1 MLVETVSNICADSAG
16 RRPRSF
22 LEVCNRSVVAAL
34 FVLAAS
40 TVDVIAQPAPGHALG
55 RILVAPHAA
64 GDVAEFHRALAAHG
78 GHSRGRLYG
87 MDVHWVDVP
96 PGLERAAA
104 GGLANHPH
112 VRFAEVDE
120 LVPIAATVNDPKFGN
135 EWHLA
140 KISAPAAWDTSTGM
154 GVTIAILDTGV
165 DGTHPDL
172 TGQMVPGWNFY
183 DNNSNTSD
191 VHGHGTAVAGAAAAR
206 SNNAVGIASVAGGAR
221 IMPIRISDPNAL
233 AYWSTVAQ
241 GLNWAANNGARV
253 ANISF
258 VGVSASSTVQSAASY
273 FRSKGG
279 VVVVCAGNTG
289 ASDST
294 APSGVMLVVGA
305 TNESDQRSTFSTFGN
320 FVDLSAPGSNIL
332 TTGRGGVYQTWNG
345 TSFASPIVA
354 ATAALVI
361 ARRPDF
367 TADQIEATLLLSAT
381 DLGAAGTDIYF
392 GAGRVNAAAAVQR
405 AASTVTVDSTAPTVA
420 IASPTG
426 GSVSG
431 TVTVVVNASDN
442 VGVTRVELRANG
454 QVVAARTA
462 APYQFAWDS
471 KSVANGGATLNATAY
486 DATGIAK
493 TSAGV
498 AVTVSNALVL
508 TDTTAPTLVIT
519 SPTSGGRLAKR
530 AIITTSVTDNSGT
543 GGVTQLLY
551 INGVLKSTV
560 IGAPLSYKWNTAPLA
575 AGSYTISVTA
585 RDAAGNSV
593 SRQVQVYK

>member
-1 MLVETVSNICADSAG
+1 MQFEVILKELASRVVGQARAILAWCITPILTGFLVLWG
-16 RRPRSF
+16 
-22 LEVCNRSVVAAL
+22 VAA
-34 FVLAAS
+34 V
-40 TVDVIAQPAPGHALG
+40 AQPHGIASG
-55 RILVAPHAA
+55 RLLVAPHAG
-64 GDVAEFHRALAAHG
+64 GDIVEFHRALGAQG

-96 PGLERAAA
+96 PGLERDVA
-104 GGLANHPH
+104 GRLGGHPH

-120 LVPIAATVNDPKFGN
+120 LVPVAALVNDPKFGN
-135 EWHLA
+135 EWHLPMV
-140 KISAPAAWDTSTGM
+140 SAPAAWDISTGT

-172 TGQMVPGWNFY
+172 SSQMVPGWNFY

-191 VHGHGTAVAGAAAAR
+191 VHGHGTAVAGTAAAR
-206 SNNAVGIASVAGGAR
+206 SNNAIGIASVAGGAR
-221 IMPIRISDPNAL
+221 IMPIRISDPAGY

-253 ANISF
+253 ANISY
-258 VGVSASSTVQSAASY
+258 VGVSASSTVQTAASY

-294 APSGVMLVVGA
+294 APNGVMLVVAA
-305 TNESDQRSTFSTFGN
+305 TNESDQRASFSTFGT
-320 FVDLSAPGSNIL
+320 FVDMAAPGSNIV

-381 DLGAAGTDIYF
+381 DLGASGADIYF
-392 GAGRVNAAAAVQR
+392 GAGRVNAAAALTR
-405 AASTVTVDSTAPTVA
+405 AASTATVIVDSTLPAVA

-426 GSVSG
+426 GTVSG
-431 TVTVVVNASDN
+431 TVTVSVTASDN
-442 VGVTRVELRANG
+442 VGVARVELRVNG
-454 QVVAARTA
+454 QVVASRTA
-462 APYQFAWDS
+462 SPYQFAWES
-471 KSVANGGATLNATAY
+471 KTVANGAVTLSATAY
-486 DATGIAK
+486 DAMGNIK

-498 AVTVSNALVL
+498 AVNVSNAVGA
-508 TDTTAPTLVIT
+508 DTVAPTLVIT
-519 SPTSGGRLAKR
+519 GPTAGTRLPKH
-530 AIITTSVTDNSGT
+530 AIVTTSVTDNSGAA
-543 GGVTQLLY
+543 GITQLLY
-551 INGVLKSTV
+551 IDGVLKSTV
-560 IGAPLSYKWNTAPLA
+560 IGAPLSYKWTTAALKS
-575 AGSYTISVTA
+575 GTYTVSVTA
-585 RDAAGNSV
+585 RDAAGNST
-593 SRQVQVYK
+593 SRQVQATK

>member
-1 MLVETVSNICADSAG
+1 MLVQAVSNTPFANG
-16 RRPRSF
+16 RGSPRSA
-22 LEVCNRSVVAAL
+22 VAARIRWV
-34 FVLAAS
+34 FVALLVFVATSAP
-40 TVDVIAQPAPGHALG
+40 VAAQPPGLATG

-64 GDVAEFHRALAAHG
+64 GDVVEFHRALAAHG
-78 GHSRGRLYG
+78 GHSRGRLFG
-87 MDVHWVDVP
+87 MDVHWVEVP

-104 GGLANHPH
+104 RGLAVHPH

-135 EWHLA
+135 EWHLP
-140 KISAPAAWDTSTGM
+140 KISAPAAWDTSTGT

-172 TGQMVPGWNFY
+172 IGQMVPGWNFY
-183 DNNSNTSD
+183 DNTSNTSD

-221 IMPIRISDPNAL
+221 IMPIRISDPNAY

-258 VGVSASSTVQSAASY
+258 VGVSSSSTVQSAASY

-289 ASDST
+289 ASVST
-294 APSGVMLVVGA
+294 APSGVMLVVAA
-305 TNESDQRSTFSTFGN
+305 TNESDQRSSFSTFGN

-332 TTGRGGVYQTWNG
+332 TTGRGGVYQIWNG

-367 TADQIEATLLLSAT
+367 TADQIDATLLLSAT

-392 GAGRVNAAAAVQR
+392 GAGRVNAAAALQR
-405 AASTVTVDSTAPTVA
+405 AASTPTVTVDSTAPAVA

-426 GSVSG
+426 GTVSG
-431 TVTVVVNASDN
+431 TVTVAVNASDN
-442 VGVTRVELRANG
+442 VGVARVELRANG
-454 QVVAARTA
+454 QVVATRTA

-471 KSVANGGATLNATAY
+471 KSVANGGATLSATAY
-486 DATGIAK
+486 DAKGNAK

-498 AVTVSNALVL
+498 AVTVSNTMVA
-508 TDTTAPTLVIT
+508 DTTPPTLVIT
-519 SPTSGGRLAKR
+519 SPTSGGRLAKH
-530 AIITTSVTDNSGT
+530 AIVTTSVTDNSGT
-543 GGVTQLLY
+543 AGITQLLY

-560 IGAPLSYKWNTAPLA
+560 IGAALSYKWNTTPMA
-575 AGSYTISVTA
+575 AGSHTISVTA

-593 SRQVQVYK
+593 SRQIQVSK

>member
-1 MLVETVSNICADSAG
+1 MLVQAVPHTVSANG
-16 RRPRSF
+16 RRSRCGALAARTRSAF
-22 LEVCNRSVVAAL
+22 VALLVFVATIAPVAAQPPG
-34 FVLAAS
+34 LAS
-40 TVDVIAQPAPGHALG
+40 G

-64 GDVAEFHRALAAHG
+64 GDIVEFHRALAAHG

-87 MDVHWVDVP
+87 MDVHWVEVP

-104 GGLANHPH
+104 RGLANHPH

-135 EWHLA
+135 EWHLP
-140 KISAPAAWDTSTGM
+140 KISAPAAWDTSTGT

-221 IMPIRISDPNAL
+221 IMPIRISDPNGL
-233 AYWSTVAQ
+233 AYWSMVAQ

-305 TNESDQRSTFSTFGN
+305 TNESDQRSSFSTFGN

-392 GAGRVNAAAAVQR
+392 GAGRVNAAAALQR
-405 AASTVTVDSTAPTVA
+405 AASTMTVDGTAPTVA

-454 QVVAARTA
+454 QVVASGTA
-462 APYQFAWDS
+462 APYQLLWDS
-471 KSVANGGATLNATAY
+471 KSVANGGVTLTATAY
-486 DATGIAK
+486 DAKGNAK

-498 AVTVSNALVL
+498 TVTVSNAAAA
-508 TDTTAPTLVIT
+508 DTTAPTLVIT
-519 SPTSGGRLAKR
+519 SPTPGGRLAKR
-530 AIITTSVTDNSGT
+530 AIVTTSVTDNNGAA
-543 GGVTQLLY
+543 GITQLLY

-560 IGAPLSYKWNTAPLA
+560 IGAPLSYKWNTTQLA
-575 AGSYTISVTA
+575 AGSYTILVTA